1 MYLRPFWTGRLRSS
15 GADVV
20 LAFMELVAGVGI
32 TVTNKQPLTKQLK
45 SERQVAREPCL
56 RNI

>member
-1 MYLRPFWTGRLRSS
+1 M
-15 GADVV
+15 V